1 VLCLRAVSSPSP
13 DQRDYA
19 ALLIAKATA
28 DRQAVHVLAEAD
40 VADELIGFHAQQS
53 VEKAV
58 KAVLVLAGAR
68 LPRIHDLERLLALAS
83 ESGSPPPASVAEAG
97 WLTPWGVQFRYDEAV
112 ELLDHDAA
120 LAVCDAALGWA
131 VEAFGR

>member
-1 VLCLRAVSSPSP
+1 M
-13 DQRDYA
+13 
-19 ALLIAKATA
+19 
-28 DRQAVHVLAEAD
+28 LAEAD

-53 VEKAV
+53 VETAV

-83 ESGSPPPASVAEAG
+83 EPGSPAPAAVAEAG

-112 ELLDHDAA
+112 ELLGQEAA
-120 LAVCDAALGWA
+120 RAVCDAALGW
-131 VEAFGR
+131 VLEAFDR